1 MEIGGRDLSPVPPP
15 SLVAPAPDKETANEE
30 VGVQREADHR
40 DAGIAFVHETC
51 TAVSSPSSNF
61 QCAVRRP
68 DGMPVYRNPV
78 LRGEVAG
85 DLLGAPRRN
94 SGGICVLR
102 PVGDGGANR
111 INERGDR
118 CGFYPERL
126 RYPPGSVVRASRSAS
141 ASRYPGSTSV
151 R

>member
-15 SLVAPAPDKETANEE
+15 RLVAPAPDKETANEE

-40 DAGIAFVHETC
+40 DAGIAFVRETC

-85 DLLGAPRRN
+85 DLLGALRRN
-94 SGGICVLR
+94 SSGICVSR
-102 PVGDGGANR
+102 PVGDGCGHRRDRRRQGRA
-111 INERGDR
+111 RG
-118 CGFYPERL
+118 G
-126 RYPPGSVVRASRSAS
+126 GGQKASLYTPCLHSES
-141 ASRYPGSTSV
+141 ISTV
-151 R
+151 LQNAP